1 MHLFLLLAHNAA
13 NPGHA
18 FALPPRRAIVMGSE
32 LARRGYEGRVVTLDE
47 PRTSSEPHRPMAFVS
62 IVAGDEIDAMAWALT
77 TLPPSQI
84 TWRGVR
90 RLRRA
95 GVQED
100 GRHWA
105 VLRRLDRP

>member
-1 MHLFLLLAHNAA
+1 
-13 NPGHA
+13 
-18 FALPPRRAIVMGSE
+18 
-32 LARRGYEGRVVTLDE
+32 
-47 PRTSSEPHRPMAFVS
+47 MAFVS

-95 GVQED
+95 GLQED